1 MTKLRSI
8 LLVDDDPIAN
18 FLHELLIEEMGITSE
33 LTIAKDGKEALE
45 KISNCNSLKSFPDL
59 ILLDINMPGMNGFDF
74 LREFTK
80 MNLEEKKLIKIVM
93 LTSSMATQDLEKA
106 KEFNVNGY
114 IPKPLK
120 YDSIKRIISKYFH

>member
-18 FLHELLIEEMGITSE
+18 FLNELLIEEMEITKK

-45 KISNCNSLKSFPDL
+45 KIADCTFLKSFPDL
-59 ILLDINMPGMNGFDF
+59 ILLDINMPGMSGFEF
-74 LREFTK
+74 LEEFNK
-80 MNLEEKKLIKIVM
+80 MNPEEKKLIKIVM

-106 KEFNVNGY
+106 KEFKVNGY

-120 YDSIKRIISKYFH
+120 HESIERIINKYFH